1 MEIEKSIREAV
12 RALGPG
18 TVASYGDIAATAGSG
33 PRQAGR
39 LVGKLS
45 EEIPWWRVV
54 YADGSPATCH
64 NGIAGDLLRAEGVT
78 FRGQKVA
85 MTRNVSHKQY

>member
-1 MEIEKSIREAV
+1 MGIEDAIREAV

-18 TVASYGDIAATAGSG
+18 TVVSYGDIAATAGNG

-54 YADGSPATCH
+54 HADGTPATCH
-64 NGIAGDLLRAEGVT
+64 NGTAGALLRAEGVI
-78 FRGQKVA
+78 FHGRHVA
-85 MTRNVSHKQY
+85 MIGNESHKDY

>member
-1 MEIEKSIREAV
+1 MDNEDAIREAV
-12 RALGPG
+12 LALGPG
-18 TVASYGDIAATAGSG
+18 EVASSGDIAATAGIG

-45 EEIPWWRVV
+45 KEIPWWRVV
-54 YADGSPATCH
+54 HAHGSPATCH
-64 NGIAGDLLRAEGVT
+64 NGIAGDLLRVEGVI

-85 MTRNVSHKQY
+85 MIRNVSHK

>member
-1 MEIEKSIREAV
+1 MDNDDAIREAV

-18 TVASYGDIAATAGSG
+18 EVASYGDIAATAGIG

-45 EEIPWWRVV
+45 EEIPWWRVI

-64 NGIAGDLLRAEGVT
+64 NGIAGDLLRVEGVI
-78 FRGQKVA
+78 FRGRNVA
-85 MTRNVSHKQY
+85 MIRNVSHK

>member
-18 TVASYGDIAATAGSG
+18 TVASYGDIAATVGIG

-45 EEIPWWRVV
+45 EEIP
-54 YADGSPATCH
+54 
-64 NGIAGDLLRAEGVT
+64 
-78 FRGQKVA
+78 
-85 MTRNVSHKQY
+85 